1 MNVAEAVQEFFTAVH
16 EGHVEEL
23 ARLLDADPHLMEARD
38 EEEEENNRTPLM
50 WAAKQGRVGVVR
62 LLLERG
68 ADVNASDDIDFTALH
83 YAAVEGHHEEVVCIL
98 LSRGADSS
106 RRSVDGFTALII
118 ASESG
123 HLGLVRQLL
132 QHMAARGLDERDGGG
147 YTALWWACIEGHVE
161 VARSLLLAGADHTI
175 AGNNELTPRQAAE
188 LYGDSACVPLLEVSG
203 TCRGRWQ
210 GHAFGK
216 QMEKRWFR
224 PFVYIRGS
232 LINSID
238 AAILNAVV
246 GRRAGAWL
254 CDSPR

>member
-1 MNVAEAVQEFFTAVH
+1 
-16 EGHVEEL
+16 
-23 ARLLDADPHLMEARD
+23 MEARD
-38 EEEEENNRTPLM
+38 EEEEEENNRTPLM
-50 WAAKQGRVGVVR
+50 WAAEQRHVGVLR

-83 YAAVEGHHEEVVCIL
+83 NAAREGHEEVACIL

-106 RRSVDGFTALII
+106 RRSVDGLTALII
-118 ASESG
+118 ASEGG

-132 QHMAARGLDERDGGG
+132 QHMAARGLDERDGYG
-147 YTALWWACIEGHVE
+147 YTALWWACIKGHVE
-161 VARSLLLAGADHTI
+161 VARSLLLAGADHII
-175 AGNNELTPRQAAE
+175 AGNNELTPREAAE

-203 TCRGRWQ
+203 TCSGRWQ

-216 QMEKRWFR
+216 QMEKRRFR

-238 AAILNAVV
+238 AVILNAVA
-246 GRRAGAWL
+246 GRRAGACL
-254 CDSPR
+254 CASPR